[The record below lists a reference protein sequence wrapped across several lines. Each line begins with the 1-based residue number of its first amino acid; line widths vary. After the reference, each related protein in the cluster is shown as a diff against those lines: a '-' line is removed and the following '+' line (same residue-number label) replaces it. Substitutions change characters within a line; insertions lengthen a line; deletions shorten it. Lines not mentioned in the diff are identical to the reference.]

1 MRASG
6 VPRIGPT
13 RVGPGAA
20 LECRKKTGPMGL
32 EENSLASQP
41 DPGAAANRGHSASD
55 PAGVLDMS
63 PGLGPVA
70 ELLRLAL
77 RHDVDAAVRLCLSM
91 RQEGV
96 SVRILLDEWIPRVA
110 RRLGVLWQQ
119 DDCDFTQVT
128 MASQV
133 LHDVVAHLRGG
144 LQLDSAEGLLP
155 ESPNIL
161 LCAVPRCQ
169 HTLGLTIVTEF
180 FHADG
185 WDVWTA
191 PDKTLQSLAQLLE
204 RQCFDVIALSFG
216 AARDLPMLQA
226 TIAAVRAAAAN
237 RCTPVIVGGPGVL
250 TDEALAIDAAVDG
263 IALDAAQALQLA
275 RRLLRERAQQPEDA
289 HRCATG

>member
-1 MRASG
+1 M
-6 VPRIGPT
+6 GP
-13 RVGPGAA
+13 
-20 LECRKKTGPMGL
+20 

-41 DPGAAANRGHSASD
+41 GPGGEADARFAAFDRDSG
-55 PAGVLDMS
+55 AGVAQ
-63 PGLGPVA
+63 GQGQGQGPVA

-77 RHDVDAAVRLCLSM
+77 RHEVDAAVRLCQAL

-96 SVRILLDEWIPRVA
+96 PVRALLDELIPRVA

-133 LHDVVAHLRGG
+133 LHDVVAQMRGA
-144 LQLDSAEGLLP
+144 LQLQTPDSPLP
-155 ESPNIL
+155 GAPSVL

-191 PDKTLQSLAQLLE
+191 PDKTLQSLVQLLE

-226 TIAAVRAAAAN
+226 TIAAVRATAAN
-237 RCTPVIVGGPGVL
+237 RSTPVIVGGPGVL

-263 IALDAAQALQLA
+263 IALDAGQALQLA
-275 RRLLRERAQQPEDA
+275 RRLLQEGARQPEQDR
-289 HRCATG
+289 RCASG

>member
-1 MRASG
+1 M
-6 VPRIGPT
+6 
-13 RVGPGAA
+13 
-20 LECRKKTGPMGL
+20 
-32 EENSLASQP
+32 
-41 DPGAAANRGHSASD
+41 
-55 PAGVLDMS
+55 
-63 PGLGPVA
+63 A

-77 RHDVDAAVRLCLSM
+77 RHDVDAAVRLCQSM
-91 RQEGV
+91 QQQGV
-96 SVRILLDEWIPRVA
+96 SVHALLDEWIPRVA

-133 LHDVVAHLRGG
+133 LHDVIARLRGA
-144 LQLDSAEGLLP
+144 LQLPDADGRLSGA
-155 ESPNIL
+155 PNIL

-191 PDKTLQSLAQLLE
+191 PDKTLQSLVQLLE

-226 TIAAVRAAAAN
+226 TIAAVRATVAN
-237 RCTPVIVGGPGVL
+237 RSTPVIVGGPGVL

-275 RRLLRERAQQPEDA
+275 RRLLREGARQTEEAR
-289 HRCATG
+289 RCATG

>member
-1 MRASG
+1 M
-6 VPRIGPT
+6 GP
-13 RVGPGAA
+13 
-20 LECRKKTGPMGL
+20 
-32 EENSLASQP
+32 EEHSLASQP
-41 DPGAAANRGHSASD
+41 GPAAAVDASHTAVD
-55 PAGVLDMS
+55 HDRPLEWPTG
-63 PGLGPVA
+63 PGPVA

-77 RHDVDAAVRLCLSM
+77 RHDVDAAVRLCQSM
-91 RQEGV
+91 QQEGV
-96 SVRILLDEWIPRVA
+96 SVYALLDEWIPRVA

-133 LHDVVAHLRGG
+133 LHDVVARLRGG
-144 LQLDSAEGLLP
+144 LRLHAVEGRLP
-155 ESPNIL
+155 GSPNIL

-191 PDKTLQSLAQLLE
+191 PDKTLQSLVQLLE

-226 TIAAVRAAAAN
+226 TIAAVRATAAN
-237 RCTPVIVGGPGVL
+237 RATPVIVGGPGVL

-263 IALDAAQALQLA
+263 IALDAGQALQLA
-275 RRLLRERAQQPEDA
+275 RRLLRESARQPEQA
-289 HRCATG
+289 RRCATG